1 MTRVTITKNANNSV
15 RELEVSGHAEHAGT
29 GQDIVCAAISALT
42 VNTINSIDLFTQD
55 KIEITV
61 QDTERGLI
69 ACCMTG
75 VNGEDVGADTTLLM
89 KSYELGVTELAKR
102 YPEISLSIRQI

>member
-15 RELEVSGHAEHAGT
+15 RELEVSGHAEHADS